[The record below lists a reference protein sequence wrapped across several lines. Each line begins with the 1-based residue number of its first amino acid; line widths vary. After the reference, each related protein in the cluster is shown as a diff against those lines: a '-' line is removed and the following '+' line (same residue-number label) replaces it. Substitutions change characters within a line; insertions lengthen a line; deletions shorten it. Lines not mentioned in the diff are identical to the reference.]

1 MCLSGERG
9 DTAPLKPP
17 AMRVRLPGWD
27 VEVRSHMTARTG
39 IPALQSP
46 PQSIRVSGTKQ
57 GPDPAPL
64 IVTQMAGPRAIFT
77 SVMSTGNEKMQM
89 RSMAER
95 VRSMMSVRETET
107 DRRVGGTTVQGG
119 RGSGIM
125 QESMAAGQRT
135 QTWTDAGSPTRAE
148 AGTMTGMQAG
158 QLKAPGI
165 AMTGA
170 TTTIDTGTAGG
181 AIAM

>member
-1 MCLSGERG
+1 
-9 DTAPLKPP
+9 
-17 AMRVRLPGWD
+17 
-27 VEVRSHMTARTG
+27 MTARTG

-57 GPDPAPL
+57 GPGSAPL
-64 IVTQMAGPRAIFT
+64 IVTQMAGPRAILT
-77 SVMSTGNEKMQM
+77 SVMSTGNAKMQM
-89 RSMAER
+89 RSVAER
-95 VRSMMSVRETET
+95 VRSMMSVRETGT

-135 QTWTDAGSPTRAE
+135 QTCSDAGSPTRAQ

-165 AMTGA
+165 AMT
-170 TTTIDTGTAGG
+170 TTIDTGTAGG